1 MDKSAILMIL
11 KTDLQI
17 SVPVYDSY
25 LNTLIDLA
33 IAAIVKEGIDLF
45 GDSSVTAMTG
55 TAIIGE
61 TQTGISEFFSA
72 EDGMLI
78 EMYAAFLFRKRRETE
93 LAMPRMLRWQLNNRL
108 FSQKAGE

>member
-1 MDKSAILMIL
+1 MDKDGILTIL

-17 SVPVYDSY
+17 CTAAYDSY
-25 LNTLIDLA
+25 LVNLIDLA
-33 IAAIVKEGIDLF
+33 IAAIVREGIDLS
-45 GDSSVTAMTG
+45 GNSVKNRVPG
-55 TAIIGE
+55 TAVVIE
-61 TQTGISEFFSA
+61 PENGILEFFSA
-72 EDGMLI
+72 EDGALI